1 MVDPIVL
8 DDALEHVHILLEQEN
23 IVEVTAYLEDLHPA
37 DSAEILTNLSQSDQQ
52 GLVDQLP
59 LETLADIFEQLDEDE
74 MVELSQGME
83 MSILADVLDEMES
96 DMAADFLGELDEA
109 RAAELLEEM
118 EESEDVAPLLSY
130 DEDTAGGIMNSLAY
144 ALRRQW
150 RVSHALD
157 FLRQQYADDEETL
170 YYIYV
175 VDRFKRLAG
184 VVSLRSL
191 IMAQPDNTIDE
202 IMDRDVLSVR
212 VDTDQ
217 EEVAQLLA
225 RYDLLALPVVDWEE
239 HLLGVV
245 TVDDVVDVL
254 EEEATEDIYRLAQV
268 SEEAEIFS
276 PIMRAIRNRLP
287 WLVVNM
293 GTAFL
298 ASSVVS
304 YYEPTIARAA
314 VLAAFM
320 PIVAGQG
327 GNAGTQTMTIVVRSL
342 ALGELDGRDT
352 WKALWHEARV
362 GIINGI
368 VLGLLVGLVAWL
380 WKGIPILGLVIGIAM
395 LGNMLI
401 AALAGV
407 VVPMFLR
414 WIKVDPAL
422 ASSVFVTTA
431 TDVLGF
437 SLFLGLATYFIAW
450 LV

>member
-1 MVDPIVL
+1 MVDPIVFN
-8 DDALEHVHILLEQEN
+8 DALEHVHALLDQDALSD
-23 IVEVTAYLEDLHPA
+23 VASYLEELHPA
-37 DSAEILTNLSQSDQQ
+37 DSAEILSSLEQSDQQ
-52 GLVDQLP
+52 SVVDQLHV
-59 LETLADIFEQLDEDE
+59 ETLADIFEQLDEDE

-83 MSILADVLDEMES
+83 MTALADVLDEMES

-130 DEDTAGGIMNSLAY
+130 EEDTAGGIMNSLAY

-150 RVSHALD
+150 RVAHALD
-157 FLRQQYADDEETL
+157 FLRQQYAEDEETL

-184 VVSLRSL
+184 VVSLRNL

-245 TVDDVVDVL
+245 TVDDVVDVM
-254 EEEATEDIYRLAQV
+254 EEEATEDMYRLAQI

-276 PIMRAIRNRLP
+276 PIRRAIRNRLP

-327 GNAGTQTMTIVVRSL
+327 GNAGTQTMTVVVRSL

-352 WKALWHEARV
+352 WKALWHEAQV

-368 VLGLLVGLVAWL
+368 VLGLLVGLAAWL

-395 LGNMLI
+395 LGNMMI

-407 VVPMFLR
+407 IVPMFLR

-437 SLFLGLATYFIAW
+437 SLFLGLASYFIAW

>member
-130 DEDTAGGIMNSLAY
+130 EEDTAGGIMNSLAY